1 MSGIPQT
8 RKLWITPLSPV
19 HMGTDED
26 YTPTSYVIE
35 GDALYEFD
43 QQALENL
50 PDGERKRL
58 NGLLDGKARPEML
71 KAVQAFFHRNRE
83 RLIPAA
89 VNVVKVSAEMAR
101 LYENRVGRAANV
113 EADGRQV
120 LNALEIERACYN
132 PTDRRLMLPG
142 SGLKGAMRTALLDAL
157 NQGKP
162 RNSISYFDKKEKR
175 QKTRK
180 ENNRELQERLF
191 EGAFARDPM
200 RLVHIG
206 DCAWHGPE
214 SLNSAEVLFAVNRK
228 KHPVVDENGNLRAS
242 QAENLY
248 QLLECAA
255 PFRLRAF
262 QGTLNISDFGDTRNI
277 SNRLPR
283 FRFSFGEIAK
293 ACNRF
298 YRPIFDRELALLR
311 KRGFLDSAWRE
322 ITETL
327 LGDAS
332 IRRRLESNDAF
343 LLRVGRH
350 SGAESV
356 TLNGIRSIRIKDRK
370 VDENLADAIRE
381 AKKDRTLRDETLLLY
396 NDEKVSFPV
405 KLRDLNV
412 TRSGEIYYFL
422 PEPKTI
428 WLATDDKA
436 DRRYLKP
443 FGWLLVEMTSV
454 DEVPPPWPE
463 AEAIMETYNEAMT
476 QWLANVRERQ
486 SILAAKARANREE
499 RAARAAQEAREA
511 EEKARREKEKQE
523 RLARLSPLEREME
536 EIIAANRN
544 NNPGAALFNRLTA
557 GEWAE
562 SDQRIVAE
570 KIKTLWTLEGKWIP
584 DFSGTNKQ
592 KVKQR
597 ERCRKVL
604 EYLPA

>member
-43 QQALENL
+43 QRALENL
-50 PDGERKRL
+50 PDSERKRL
-58 NGLLDGKARPEML
+58 NGLLDGEARPEML

-298 YRPIFDRELALLR
+298 YRPIFDRELALLK
-311 KRGFLDSAWRE
+311 KRGFLDSAWHE
-322 ITETL
+322 TAETL
-327 LGDAS
+327 LGDVS
-332 IRRRLESNDAF
+332 IRRRLENNDAF

-356 TLNGIRSIRIKDRK
+356 TLNGARSIK
-370 VDENLADAIRE
+370 VMKGKGQQPAWEKE
-381 AKKDRTLRDETLLLY
+381 A
-396 NDEKVSFPV
+396 
-405 KLRDLNV
+405 
-412 TRSGEIYYFL
+412 
-422 PEPKTI
+422 KTI
-428 WLATDDKA
+428 WLATGDKA

-443 FGWLLVEMTSV
+443 FGWLLVELTGLD
-454 DEVPPPWPE
+454 DEPAPWPQAEELMERYNAGMARWLEAVLARRQELEQRLTTEKERSLCRSQEE
-463 AEAIMETYNEAMT
+463 AE
-476 QWLANVRERQ
+476 
-486 SILAAKARANREE
+486 
-499 RAARAAQEAREA
+499 QEAREREA
-511 EEKARREKEKQE
+511 AQRMAALSEEERQMEELRRQLETDRATGRKEPGGVLNEK
-523 RLARLSPLEREME
+523 RLALLESARQWSDPELKKK
-536 EIIAANRN
+536 A
-544 NNPGAALFNRLTA
+544 AALIRETA
-557 GEWAE
+557 RFLPWAKKRKKE
-562 SDQRIVAE
+562 VQKMLQE
-570 KIKTLWTLEGKWIP
+570 LEQG
-584 DFSGTNKQ
+584 
-592 KVKQR
+592 
-597 ERCRKVL
+597 
-604 EYLPA
+604 

>member
-43 QQALENL
+43 QRALENL

-89 VNVVKVSAEMAR
+89 VNVVKVSAEMAK
-101 LYENRVGRAANV
+101 LYETRVGKAANI

-142 SGLKGAMRTALLDAL
+142 SGLKGAMRTALLDVIKADRSL
-157 NQGKP
+157 QDLEF
-162 RNSISYFDKKEKR
+162 FDRREKR
-175 QKTRK
+175 KRAPK
-180 ENNRELQERLF
+180 NNREMQESIF
-191 EGAFARDPM
+191 GGTFSNDPM
-200 RLVHIG
+200 RLVQVG

-262 QGTLNISDFGDTRNI
+262 RGTLNISDFGDTRNI
-277 SNRLPR
+277 SNRLPKYR
-283 FRFSFGEIAK
+283 FGFGEIAK

-322 ITETL
+322 TAEML
-327 LGDAS
+327 LGDVS
-332 IRRRLESNDAF
+332 IRRRLENNDAF

-356 TLNGIRSIRIKDRK
+356 TLNGVRSIRIMRGRGQPAAW
-370 VDENLADAIRE
+370 EGA
-381 AKKDRTLRDETLLLY
+381 AKTL
-396 NDEKVSFPV
+396 
-405 KLRDLNV
+405 
-412 TRSGEIYYFL
+412 
-422 PEPKTI
+422 
-428 WLATDDKA
+428 WLATGSKG
-436 DRRYLKP
+436 DRRNLRP
-443 FGWLLVEMTSV
+443 FGWLLVEMTGID
-454 DEVPPPWPE
+454 DEPAPWPQ
-463 AEAIMETYNEAMT
+463 AEALMGTYNEAMT

-486 SILAAKARANREE
+486 SILAAKAQAIREE
-499 RAARAAQEAREA
+499 RAARVAQEARAA
-511 EEKARREKEKQE
+511 EEKIRREKEEQE

-557 GEWAE
+557 GEWSE
-562 SDQRIVAE
+562 SDQRIVAR

>member
-43 QQALENL
+43 QRALENL
-50 PDGERKRL
+50 PDGERKKL

-89 VNVVKVSAEMAR
+89 VNVVKVSAEMAK
-101 LYENRVGRAANV
+101 LYETRVGKAANV

-142 SGLKGAMRTALLDAL
+142 SGLKGAMRTALLDAI
-157 NQGKP
+157 NDGRRHENGE
-162 RNSISYFDKKEKR
+162 RNRDLQQRLFQY
-175 QKTRK
+175 TM
-180 ENNRELQERLF
+180 RELHK
-191 EGAFARDPM
+191 DPM

-277 SNRLPR
+277 SNRLPKYR
-283 FRFSFGEIAK
+283 FGFGEIAK

-298 YRPIFDRELALLR
+298 YRPIFDRELALLK

-322 ITETL
+322 TAEML
-327 LGDAS
+327 LGDVS
-332 IRRRLESNDAF
+332 IRRRLENNDAF

-350 SGAESV
+350 CGAESV
-356 TLNGIRSIRIKDRK
+356 TLNGARSIKIMKGK
-370 VDENLADAIRE
+370 GQQPAWEKE
-381 AKKDRTLRDETLLLY
+381 A
-396 NDEKVSFPV
+396 
-405 KLRDLNV
+405 
-412 TRSGEIYYFL
+412 
-422 PEPKTI
+422 KTI
-428 WLATDDKA
+428 WLATGDKA

-443 FGWLLVEMTSV
+443 FGWLLVELTGID
-454 DEVPPPWPE
+454 DEPAPWPQAEELMERYNAEMAHWLEAVLARRRELEQRLTTEKERSLRRVQEE
-463 AEAIMETYNEAMT
+463 AE
-476 QWLANVRERQ
+476 
-486 SILAAKARANREE
+486 
-499 RAARAAQEAREA
+499 QEAREREA
-511 EEKARREKEKQE
+511 AQRMAALSKEERQMEELRRQLETDRATGRKEPGGVLNEK
-523 RLARLSPLEREME
+523 RLALLESARQWSDLELKRK
-536 EIIAANRN
+536 A
-544 NNPGAALFNRLTA
+544 AALIRETA
-557 GEWAE
+557 QFLPWAKKRKKE
-562 SDQRIVAE
+562 VQKMLQE
-570 KIKTLWTLEGKWIP
+570 LEQG
-584 DFSGTNKQ
+584 
-592 KVKQR
+592 
-597 ERCRKVL
+597 
-604 EYLPA
+604 

>member
-26 YTPTSYVIE
+26 YTPTGYVIE

-43 QQALENL
+43 QRALENL
-50 PDGERKRL
+50 PDSERKRL
-58 NGLLDGKARPEML
+58 NGLLDGEARPEML

-101 LYENRVGRAANV
+101 LYENRVGKAANV

-120 LNALEIERACYN
+120 LNALEIERAFYN
-132 PTDRRLMLPG
+132 PVDRRLMLPG

-191 EGAFARDPM
+191 EGAFAKDPM

-248 QLLECAA
+248 QLLECAV

-262 QGTLNISDFGDTRNI
+262 QGTLNIPDFGDTRNI

-298 YRPIFDRELALLR
+298 YRPIFDRELELLR

-356 TLNGIRSIRIKDRK
+356 TLNGARSIKIMKGK
-370 VDENLADAIRE
+370 GQQPAWEKE
-381 AKKDRTLRDETLLLY
+381 A
-396 NDEKVSFPV
+396 
-405 KLRDLNV
+405 
-412 TRSGEIYYFL
+412 
-422 PEPKTI
+422 KTI
-428 WLATDDKA
+428 WLATGDKA

-443 FGWLLVEMTSV
+443 FGWLLVELTGID
-454 DEVPPPWPE
+454 DEPAPWPQAEELMERYNAEMAHWLEAVLARRRELEQRLTTEKERSLSRVQEE
-463 AEAIMETYNEAMT
+463 AE
-476 QWLANVRERQ
+476 
-486 SILAAKARANREE
+486 
-499 RAARAAQEAREA
+499 QEAREREA
-511 EEKARREKEKQE
+511 AQRMAALSEEERQMEELRRQLERDRAAGRKEPGGVLNEKRLALLESALQWSDPELRERAASLIRQTAEFLPWSKKRKNKVMELLAELEEKD
-523 RLARLSPLEREME
+523 
-536 EIIAANRN
+536 
-544 NNPGAALFNRLTA
+544 T
-557 GEWAE
+557 
-562 SDQRIVAE
+562 
-570 KIKTLWTLEGKWIP
+570 
-584 DFSGTNKQ
+584 
-592 KVKQR
+592 
-597 ERCRKVL
+597 
-604 EYLPA
+604 

>member
-26 YTPTSYVIE
+26 YTPTGYVIE

-43 QQALENL
+43 QRALENL

-101 LYENRVGRAANV
+101 LYENRVGKAANV

-120 LNALEIERACYN
+120 LNALEIERAFYN
-132 PTDRRLMLPG
+132 PVDRRLMLPG

-191 EGAFARDPM
+191 EGAFAKDPM

-248 QLLECAA
+248 QLLECAV

-262 QGTLNISDFGDTRNI
+262 QGTLNIPDFGDTRNI

-298 YRPIFDRELALLR
+298 YRPIFDRELELLR

-356 TLNGIRSIRIKDRK
+356 TLNGARSIKIMKGK
-370 VDENLADAIRE
+370 GQQPAWEKE
-381 AKKDRTLRDETLLLY
+381 A
-396 NDEKVSFPV
+396 
-405 KLRDLNV
+405 
-412 TRSGEIYYFL
+412 
-422 PEPKTI
+422 KTI
-428 WLATDDKA
+428 WLATGDKA

-443 FGWLLVEMTSV
+443 FGWLLVELTGID
-454 DEVPPPWPE
+454 DEPAPWPQAEELMERYNAEMAHWLEAVLARRRELEQRLTTEKERSLSRVQEE
-463 AEAIMETYNEAMT
+463 AE
-476 QWLANVRERQ
+476 
-486 SILAAKARANREE
+486 
-499 RAARAAQEAREA
+499 QEAREREA
-511 EEKARREKEKQE
+511 AQRMAALSEEERQMEELRRQLERDRAAGRKEPGGVLNEKRLALLESALQWSDPELRERAASLIRQTAEFLPWSKKRKNKVMELLAELEEKD
-523 RLARLSPLEREME
+523 
-536 EIIAANRN
+536 
-544 NNPGAALFNRLTA
+544 T
-557 GEWAE
+557 
-562 SDQRIVAE
+562 
-570 KIKTLWTLEGKWIP
+570 
-584 DFSGTNKQ
+584 
-592 KVKQR
+592 
-597 ERCRKVL
+597 
-604 EYLPA
+604 